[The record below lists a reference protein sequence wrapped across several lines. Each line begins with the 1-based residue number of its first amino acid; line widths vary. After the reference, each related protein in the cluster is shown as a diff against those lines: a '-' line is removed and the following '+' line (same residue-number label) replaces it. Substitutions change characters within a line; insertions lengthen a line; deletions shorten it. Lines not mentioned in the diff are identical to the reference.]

1 MDNGHIADAFNLVAR
16 LMDVNGE
23 NSFRIKTY
31 SNASFNIDKEQKKIA
46 ELSLADIAA
55 IKGVGASTAQK
66 IFDFIHTG
74 KLDIL
79 EEYIAKTPAGIIE
92 MLSIKGIGP
101 KKINVIWKEMG
112 IESVGELLYACN
124 ENRLTMYK
132 GFGEKTQN
140 NIREAL
146 EYFISK
152 KGFFLYAE
160 AVPFYNETATLF
172 DSNFTPVGDYVR
184 HQEII
189 ESLDFVVTNASNTE
203 VKDKF
208 QTLPFLFVSEAGNE
222 LVYQIE
228 NGPKIKCILIDE
240 SLKNAEVFKRNA
252 APEFIVLLEETYPDL
267 NTVLNATTSDEAA
280 FSQLGI
286 AYLPPYLREVTN
298 NALQLA
304 QNNALPAVIT
314 NSDIKGIIHS
324 HSTWSDGVN
333 TLEEMAVFAQQT
345 GLEYLV
351 ISDHSKSAFYANGL
365 YPDRI
370 VSQHAEID
378 ALNNKLSSFKIF
390 KSIESDILIDG
401 SLDYEDSV
409 LASFD
414 LVIAS
419 VHSILKMDETKAMNR
434 LIKAIENP
442 YTNILGHM
450 TGRLLLSRP
459 GYPVNHDLI
468 IDACAANNVVIEL
481 NAHPRRL
488 DIDWRFLTK
497 ALEKGVLT
505 SINPDAHSIEGYKD
519 TQYGVFVAQ
528 KAMLTAG
535 KNLSS
540 FTLPQMESFIAQQH
554 AKR

>member
-1 MDNGHIADAFNLVAR
+1 MDNGQIADAFNLVAK

-23 NSFRIKTY
+23 NSFRVKTY
-31 SNASFNIDKEQKKIA
+31 SSASFNIDKEQKRIA
-46 ELSLADIAA
+46 DLSLNEIAA
-55 IKGVGASTAQK
+55 IKGVGSSTAQK
-66 IFDFIHTG
+66 VFDFIHTG

-79 EEYIAKTPAGIIE
+79 EEYIAKTPPGIIE

-160 AVPFYNETATLF
+160 AVPFYNEIAVLLDDHFTA
-172 DSNFTPVGDYVR
+172 VGEYVR
-184 HQEII
+184 QLEII
-189 ESLDFVVTNASNTE
+189 ESLDFVVSGINNTE
-203 VKDKF
+203 VKNKF
-208 QTLPFLFVSEAGNE
+208 QALPFLFVSETGNE
-222 LVYQIE
+222 LIYQIE
-228 NGPKIKCILIDE
+228 NGPKIKCIVIE
-240 SLKNAEVFKRNA
+240 STLKNTEVFKRNS
-252 APEFIVLLEETYPDL
+252 APEFIALLGENYPHLD
-267 NTVLNATTSDEAA
+267 TVLKETVNDKAVFT
-280 FSQLGI
+280 QLGI
-286 AYLPPYLREVTN
+286 AYLPPYLREVSN

-304 QNNALPAVIT
+304 RANKLPTVIT
-314 NSDIKGIIHS
+314 NNDIRGIIHS
-324 HSTWSDGVN
+324 HSTWSDGAN
-333 TLEEMAVFAQQT
+333 TLEEMALYAQQT

-365 YPDRI
+365 QPERI
-370 VSQHAEID
+370 LSQHAEIEN
-378 ALNNKLSSFKIF
+378 LNKKLNGFKIF

-401 SLDYEDSV
+401 SLDYDDQI

-419 VHSILKMDETKAMNR
+419 VHSVLKMDETKAVNR

-497 ALEKGVLT
+497 ALDKGVLT
-505 SINPDAHSIEGYKD
+505 SINPDAHSVEGYKD
-519 TQYGVFVAQ
+519 TRYGVFVAQ
-528 KAMLTAG
+528 KALLTAN

-540 FTLPQMESFIAQQH
+540 FTLSQMEAFIVQQH

>member
-1 MDNGHIADAFNLVAR
+1 MDNGQIADAFNLVAR

-46 ELSLADIAA
+46 KLSLNDIAA
-55 IKGVGASTAQK
+55 IKGIGASTAQK

-74 KLDIL
+74 KLEIL

-140 NIREAL
+140 NIRESL

-160 AVPFYNETATLF
+160 AVPFYNEIVTLF
-172 DSNFTPVGDYVR
+172 NDNFTPVGDYVR

-189 ESLDFVVTNASNTE
+189 ESLDFVVTNKTNAE
-203 VKDKF
+203 VKESF
-208 QTLPFLFVSEAGNE
+208 QTLPFLFVSEAANE

-228 NGPKIKCILIDE
+228 NGPKIKCVLIAE
-240 SLKNAEVFKRNA
+240 NLKNAEIFKRNA
-252 APEFIVLLEETYPDL
+252 APEFIILLEEKYPEL
-267 NTVLNATTSDEAA
+267 NTVLNETNSDESV
-280 FSQLGI
+280 FVKLGI
-286 AYLPPYLREVTN
+286 TYLPPYLREVSN

-304 QNNALPAVIT
+304 QTNTLPVVIT

-333 TLEEMAVFAQQT
+333 TLEEMAVFAQQS

-370 VSQHAEID
+370 VNQHAEID
-378 ALNNKLSSFKIF
+378 ALNNTLNGFKIF

-401 SLDYEDSV
+401 SLDYEDSI

-497 ALEKGVLT
+497 ALDKGVLT

-540 FTLPQMESFIAQQH
+540 FTLPQMETFIAQQH